1 MSTRAKNVIGA
12 IIVIFVLYSII
23 VSPQQAAD
31 FVRTGFQAIADGV
44 RAIFDFFDAI
54 ING

>member
-1 MSTRAKNVIGA
+1 MSTRARNVIGA
-12 IIVIFVLYSII
+12 IIVIFVLYAII

-31 FVRTGFQAIADGV
+31 AVRTGFQWIADAV